1 METGAR
7 IALLVI
13 PSAEEGTNDVHFLL
27 DRKTVILSLAEIP
40 SEQLSRIAQ
49 AVYIR
54 PGSETEPGKD

>member
-1 METGAR
+1 METRKR
-7 IALLVI
+7 ISLLVI
-13 PSAEEGTNDVHFLL
+13 PSDQEGTVTIHVLL
-27 DRKTVILSLAEIP
+27 DRKTLILSLAEIP